1 MVFTGLKKKSFLLP
15 TVFFITFLL
24 IYALLFSIG
33 ERKYSSLARSLIQW
47 DGQHYLSIARDGYEA
62 FPCPDSPDL
71 ICGNVGWFPMYP
83 LIAGAIW
90 KIVGF
95 TGLSISWVMILT
107 NAIALW
113 LALLVLFSLV
123 QKKYDQKTAAYSV
136 GALLLFP
143 TSFYFLTAFP
153 YALYLLLAVVIFQLL
168 EQKRY
173 FLAVVPTGML
183 AVTYPSGV
191 VIGVPILWVLFSKW
205 RRLTTRQ
212 KQALIISLA
221 TIGIAL
227 FLYCLYNWWK
237 FDDFLLYVHFQSK
250 PYYAHQATF
259 PLIPIIQA
267 LLKRSYADPVW
278 LMLTFCIIMVMI
290 FYQKKLSMSLQLFLF
305 GILLFTPTFGTT
317 TCYYRH
323 IVVAFPL
330 AIMIGLASQSR
341 RRWLILVY
349 AAASI
354 ILMWTVFLKYYK
366 LGMLM

>member
-1 MVFTGLKKKSFLLP
+1 MVFSGLKKKSFLLP
-15 TVFFITFLL
+15 TVFFVTFLL
-24 IYALLFSIG
+24 IYALLFSTG

-62 FPCPDSPDL
+62 FPCPDNPNL

-83 LIAGAIW
+83 IIASVVG
-90 KIVGF
+90 KIVGI
-95 TGLSISWVMILT
+95 TGLSFSWILLLT
-107 NAIALW
+107 NALAFW

-123 QKKYDQKTAAYSV
+123 RQKYNQQTAVYSIA
-136 GALLLFP
+136 ALLLFP
-143 TSFYFLTAFP
+143 TAFYFLTAFP
-153 YALYLLLAVVIFQLL
+153 YALYLLLAVIIFQLL

-173 FLAVVPTGML
+173 LLAVIPTGML

-191 VIGVPILWVLFSKW
+191 VIGLPPLWILISKW
-205 RRLTTRQ
+205 RQHTPHQ
-212 KQALIISLA
+212 KR
-221 TIGIAL
+221 AL
-227 FLYCLYNWWK
+227 FLTMAAIGITLFLYGVYNWWK

-267 LLKRSYADPVW
+267 LLKRSFNDPVW
-278 LMLTFCIIMVMI
+278 LMLVFCIMLVTI
-290 FYQKKLSMSLQLFLF
+290 FYQKKLPVSWQLFLF
-305 GILLFTPTFGTT
+305 GVLLFTPTFGTT

-330 AIMIGLASQSR
+330 TVMIGLACQSR
-341 RRWLILVY
+341 RRWLFIVY
-349 AAASI
+349 AVASV
-354 ILMWTVFLKYYK
+354 ILMWTVYLKYYK